1 MNYKFL
7 LLSTSLALSGC
18 GGGGDT
24 SQQLKELLAQQIAK
38 DAQDWLDKHKPTQPD
53 DNKTAPS
60 EQVNDNKDKS
70 EILTP
75 EHQDK
80 IPDIKPQPK
89 PKPEIKPQPEP
100 DKTPKPDVEQPDKET
115 EHKKHQITVRNIGP
129 GAVDL
134 HHYQHNDIDGY
145 LFPIKLQRHASIESI
160 TGCGGQVFGNYYQ
173 IKKIT
178 QSCDIT
184 AKFTFEDFL
193 FEKPKQESKQI
204 IQQNEYRLSLP
215 VKLATLPEQYIDL
228 LDIQPIQDKSRFGF
242 NDIRLSSEQQQF
254 YIDNQTP
261 TTLKTLLVRFDHNK
275 LIKLHLNEPLVGFS
289 SARFVMPAGLYPLK
303 EAHVVNQAHYF
314 SPDFNL
320 RMDGDIQPCASLD
333 ECALSKQA
341 QQQKIVTAMLSVIH
355 DIANRRDF
363 YLAYQKASRNAC
375 LETEDAW
382 CRTQA
387 TKHQLNPIDAS
398 YFAFGY
404 DDYDLAWRTYH
415 DDYQFDAL
423 TKGGNSHSNNSSGVV
438 IGHGL
443 VKAGLLSKPFSHHL
457 YQVLTT
463 ETAAASGLD
472 SMASQRLGQTMFGY
486 LAQHSDALL
495 SQERPVYQIPAI
507 YLQQEMIA
515 PNKVKIKFVSTEQM
529 VSDNIQL
536 RFMSKKP
543 LSYIVEY
550 DKDSA
555 ISELTITFN
564 HNVSTDEQSSDI
576 NGDTETELFV
586 QAFSTE
592 DDNPLIATLKI
603 MPAPHQK

>member
-1 MNYKFL
+1 M
-7 LLSTSLALSGC
+7 S
-18 GGGGDT
+18 
-24 SQQLKELLAQQIAK
+24 
-38 DAQDWLDKHKPTQPD
+38 
-53 DNKTAPS
+53 
-60 EQVNDNKDKS
+60 
-70 EILTP
+70 
-75 EHQDK
+75 
-80 IPDIKPQPK
+80 
-89 PKPEIKPQPEP
+89 
-100 DKTPKPDVEQPDKET
+100 
-115 EHKKHQITVRNIGP
+115 
-129 GAVDL
+129 
-134 HHYQHNDIDGY
+134 
-145 LFPIKLQRHASIESI
+145 
-160 TGCGGQVFGNYYQ
+160 
-173 IKKIT
+173 
-178 QSCDIT
+178 
-184 AKFTFEDFL
+184 
-193 FEKPKQESKQI
+193 
-204 IQQNEYRLSLP
+204 
-215 VKLATLPEQYIDL
+215 
-228 LDIQPIQDKSRFGF
+228 
-242 NDIRLSSEQQQF
+242 
-254 YIDNQTP
+254 
-261 TTLKTLLVRFDHNK
+261 
-275 LIKLHLNEPLVGFS
+275 
-289 SARFVMPAGLYPLK
+289 
-303 EAHVVNQAHYF
+303 
-314 SPDFNL
+314 
-320 RMDGDIQPCASLD
+320 
-333 ECALSKQA
+333 
-341 QQQKIVTAMLSVIH
+341 
-355 DIANRRDF
+355 
-363 YLAYQKASRNAC
+363 
-375 LETEDAW
+375 ETEDAW

-423 TKGGNSHSNNSSGVV
+423 IKGGNSHSNNSSGVV

-443 VKAGLLSKPFSHHL
+443 VKASLLSKPFSHHL

-576 NGDTETELFV
+576 NGDTEAELFV

-592 DDNPLIATLKI
+592 GDNPLIATLKI